1 MARKYDCGLQDSQ
14 IVRQEEDPA
23 MELSRRAVVGILMMI
38 IAIFAASALVRASDD
53 NSLYYVAQKQ
63 IAPGDRIASDDLA
76 LARLNLPGDQGLY
89 FGSGENLIG
98 MIATEAIST
107 GEAIA
112 RSELTD
118 RSDNILWR
126 LVSLDLAR
134 NDIPISV
141 MSGSLVDL
149 YRLEDR
155 NMTTSSRAEMT
166 ELVLSSLVVDEIVPG
181 GSLSDRTQIILRV
194 RLPEVRI
201 LLDAYSRGPL
211 LVVDHV

>member
-1 MARKYDCGLQDSQ
+1 
-14 IVRQEEDPA
+14 
-23 MELSRRAVVGILMMI
+23 MELSRRAVLGILMMI
-38 IAIFAASALVRASDD
+38 IAIFVAGAIVRASDG

-63 IAPGDRIASDDLA
+63 IAQGDRIASDDLA
-76 LARLNLPGDQGLY
+76 LARLNLPGNQSLY
-89 FGSGENLIG
+89 FGSNEDLVGL
-98 MIATEAIST
+98 IATEMISE

-118 RSDNILWR
+118 QSDNTLWR

-134 NDIPISV
+134 SDIPISV
-141 MSGSLVDL
+141 MSGSLIDL
-149 YRLEDR
+149 YRLQDR
-155 NMTTSSRAEMT
+155 NLSASSGVEMT

>member
-1 MARKYDCGLQDSQ
+1 
-14 IVRQEEDPA
+14 

-38 IAIFAASALVRASDD
+38 IAIFAAGVIVRASDD
-53 NSLYYVAQKQ
+53 NSLYYVAQRQ
-63 IAPGDRIASDDLA
+63 IAPGDRVAADDLA
-76 LARLNLPGDQGLY
+76 LARLNLPGGQGLY
-89 FGSGENLIG
+89 FGSGEDLAG
-98 MIATEAIST
+98 MIATEGISM

-155 NMTTSSRAEMT
+155 NLTTSSRAEMT

>member
-1 MARKYDCGLQDSQ
+1 
-14 IVRQEEDPA
+14 
-23 MELSRRAVVGILMMI
+23 MMI
-38 IAIFAASALVRASDD
+38 IAIFVAGAIVRASDG

-63 IAPGDRIASDDLA
+63 IAQGDRIASDDLA
-76 LARLNLPGDQGLY
+76 LARLNLPGNQSLY
-89 FGSGENLIG
+89 FGFNEDLVG
-98 MIATEAIST
+98 MIATETISE

-118 RSDNILWR
+118 QSDNTLWR

-134 NDIPISV
+134 SDIPISV
-141 MSGSLVDL
+141 MSGSLIDL
-149 YRLEDR
+149 YRLQDR
-155 NMTTSSRAEMT
+155 NLSASSGVEMT

>member
-1 MARKYDCGLQDSQ
+1 
-14 IVRQEEDPA
+14 
-23 MELSRRAVVGILMMI
+23 MELSRRAVVGIIMMV
-38 IAIFAASALVRASDD
+38 IAIFGAGAIVRASDGS
-53 NSLYYVAQKQ
+53 SLYYVAQKQ
-63 IAPGDRIASDDLA
+63 IAPGDRITSSDIA
-76 LARLNLPGDQGLY
+76 LARLTLPGNEGLY
-89 FGSGENLIG
+89 FGSSEDLLG
-98 MIATEAIST
+98 MIATEPISH

-118 RSDNILWR
+118 QSDNILWR

-149 YRLEDR
+149 YRLQDR
-155 NMTTSSRAEMT
+155 NMTTSSQREMT
-166 ELVLSSLVVDEIVPG
+166 ELVLSSLVVDEIVTG

-194 RLPEVRI
+194 RLPEVRL

>member
-1 MARKYDCGLQDSQ
+1 
-14 IVRQEEDPA
+14 

-38 IAIFAASALVRASDD
+38 IAIFVAGAIVRASDG

-63 IAPGDRIASDDLA
+63 IAQGDRIASDDLA
-76 LARLNLPGDQGLY
+76 LARLNLPGNQSLY
-89 FGSGENLIG
+89 FGSNEDLVG
-98 MIATEAIST
+98 MIATETISE

-118 RSDNILWR
+118 QSDNTLWR

-134 NDIPISV
+134 SDIPISV
-141 MSGSLVDL
+141 MSGSLIDL
-149 YRLEDR
+149 YRLQDR
-155 NMTTSSRAEMT
+155 NLSASSGVEMT